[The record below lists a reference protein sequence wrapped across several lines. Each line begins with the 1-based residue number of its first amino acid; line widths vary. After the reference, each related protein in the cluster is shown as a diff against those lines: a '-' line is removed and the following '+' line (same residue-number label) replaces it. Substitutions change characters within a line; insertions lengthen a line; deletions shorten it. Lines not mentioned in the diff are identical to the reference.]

1 MQRTVLLFAGNGT
14 FRFYP
19 PSLNIHPT
27 KFPDH
32 PHTSPRRDKIR
43 NPYTNNRNR
52 DSPAPPRSLY
62 LCISHGADR
71 QYRHS
76 GYTRT
81 DTP

>member
-1 MQRTVLLFAGNGT
+1 MQRTVL
-14 FRFYP
+14 RFSRERYVSFL
-19 PSLNIHPT
+19 PSLDIHPT
-27 KFPDH
+27 KLPDH